1 MAATNNIAKSQSL
14 VRALIDQLSK
24 RLPTWTLTESL
35 TNGGDTLMV
44 SQSATPTAGQ
54 SNAAI
59 LIGYQDTQFNDV
71 IGNPQNVYTPMEAQ
85 IVEEAS
91 AASASVSLV
100 TLSFQLCVMVELGK
114 MGIKQA
120 WYLNPNGTVPA
131 VSQFSA
137 VPTAP
142 TGATLQINIAPD
154 QYWPLSGQ

>member
-1 MAATNNIAKSQSL
+1 MAINNIAKSQSL

-24 RLPTWTLTESL
+24 RLPSYTLVESL

-54 SNAAI
+54 NNAAI

-71 IGNPQNVYTPMEAQ
+71 IGNPQSVYSPMEAQ
-85 IVEEAS
+85 IVEESS
-91 AASASVSLV
+91 ATAGVSLCAM
-100 TLSFQLCVMVELGK
+100 SFQLAVMVELGK

-120 WYLNPNGTVPA
+120 WFLNANGTVPA

-142 TGATLQINIAPD
+142 TGATLQVNIAPD
-154 QYWPLSGQ
+154 AYWPLSGQ